1 MNCIKIEVTGNV
13 ARVTERPARITAGT
27 VGLPVEFSF
36 DSQWDGLAKTAV
48 FRACRVCKISEG
60 ITTEAVVPWEVLKKP
75 GEVLLIGVY
84 GTNKDGSVVIPTTWA
99 NVCNICESANPG
111 GDASTDTT
119 PSAPPTPS
127 IWDKILL
134 EIGNLSDLSTDAKEN
149 LVDAINEVYER
160 IGTGTGGGGGDGVS
174 PIVNVVE
181 IPGGHR
187 VTITDIN
194 GDQIFDVMDGEAG
207 PQGPQGPQG
216 IQGVPGEAGP
226 AGPASNGVVYY
237 NVHTNTEEAMFLYV
251 EFTGEPDWEALE
263 FFPEPKKGDM
273 VISASGQ
280 LFVVAMI
287 SETGI
292 RMMCVKDLNGEGAT
306 VEEVLEALPDA
317 GAASFVKNGN
327 VITASVTM
335 DDGSISTSVI
345 ELENGLPKKVT
356 TDGVECPMTF
366 EGFDN
371 TDTSDTSDI
380 LMQKGHTVL
389 LSRRGD
395 SFHLGDSQCIWSS
408 PQTPSKAELMN
419 GHLALHADREYVFR
433 FDESAIL
440 VDSDKFLAAYATDD
454 TQIAVGPVIIAYK
467 PGTYEVEYRGE
478 TVEVE
483 VPKKGI
489 YSHLDLAEDE
499 YSAELTWSTAAI
511 NSEYL
516 PKTVIDLDAYGFD
529 FMGMVMSG
537 GGYKQIERT
546 QNMWKEINDADG
558 DVSFSVKF
566 SGATFY
572 LERSVIGN
580 YEGYYNSVA
589 LSLQATIN
597 GAMLAANVFIE
608 IHPADNNITKI
619 YMTVATT
626 PVPGVS

>member
-127 IWDKILL
+127 ILDKILL

-160 IGTGTGGGGGDGVS
+160 IGTGGGGGGGGGVS

-194 GDQIFDVMDGEAG
+194 GDQTFDVMDGEAGSQG

-237 NVHTNTEEAMFLYV
+237 NVRTDTEEAMFLYV
-251 EFTGEPDWEALE
+251 EFTGEPDWTALQ
-263 FFPEPKKGDM
+263 FYREPKAGDM

-287 SETGI
+287 SEKGI
-292 RMMCVKDLNGEGAT
+292 RMMCVKDLNGAPGEGGAT

-327 VITASVTM
+327 VITAEVVM

-366 EGFDN
+366 EGF
-371 TDTSDTSDI
+371 
-380 LMQKGHTVL
+380 
-389 LSRRGD
+389 
-395 SFHLGDSQCIWSS
+395 
-408 PQTPSKAELMN
+408 
-419 GHLALHADREYVFR
+419 
-433 FDESAIL
+433 
-440 VDSDKFLAAYATDD
+440 
-454 TQIAVGPVIIAYK
+454 
-467 PGTYEVEYRGE
+467 E
-478 TVEVE
+478 T
-483 VPKKGI
+483 
-489 YSHLDLAEDE
+489 ED
-499 YSAELTWSTAAI
+499 
-511 NSEYL
+511 
-516 PKTVIDLDAYGFD
+516 
-529 FMGMVMSG
+529 SG
-537 GGYKQIERT
+537 GGSGGLPVVEITTEPSYPDEPAATLTDAEAAAVEAAAKTGLPVILKLVPWDLTMVLNNTAAEILDSPLFSVQKQH
-546 QNMWKEINDADG
+546 DG
-558 DVSFSVKF
+558 D
-566 SGATFY
+566 
-572 LERSVIGN
+572 
-580 YEGYYNSVA
+580 
-589 LSLQATIN
+589 
-597 GAMLAANVFIE
+597 
-608 IHPADNNITKI
+608 
-619 YMTVATT
+619 ATT
-626 PVPGVS
+626 WVILYFGN